1 MTLVR
6 LQPFRNVN
14 TLQRQMDRLFD
25 NLVERHEAD
34 APNTVKPAAEMY
46 ADENH
51 IYLQL
56 EVPGL
61 TPEEI
66 EVQVNAYSVVINAER
81 KEATTTEDRGMKRSE
96 FRYGKVHRMVNLPE
110 KVRVDSVQAKYEH
123 GILKL
128 TLPKVEDEVNKTVK
142 VLVEA

>member
-14 TLQRQMDRLFD
+14 TLQHQMDRLFN
-25 NLVERHEAD
+25 NLVELHEATD
-34 APNTVKPAAEMY
+34 DSNVKPAAEMY
-46 ADENH
+46 VDEAN

-61 TPEEI
+61 APDEI
-66 EVQVNAYSVVINAER
+66 EVQVNAYSVIINGER
-81 KEATTTEDRGMKRSE
+81 KEATIATAQSIKKSE
-96 FRYGKVHRMVNLPE
+96 FRYGKVHRTVDLPE
-110 KVRVDSVQAKYEH
+110 KVQIDSVQAKYEN

-142 VLVEA
+142 VIVES

>member
-25 NLVERHEAD
+25 NLVERHEAE
-34 APNTVKPAAEMY
+34 APTTVKPAAEMY
-46 ADENH
+46 ADADN
-51 IYLQL
+51 IYLEL

-66 EVQVNAYSVVINAER
+66 EVQVNAHTVVINGER
-81 KEATTTEDRGMKRSE
+81 KEATTTEDRGVKRSE
-96 FRYGKVHRMVNLPE
+96 FRYGKIHRTVNLPE

-128 TLPKVEDEVNKTVK
+128 TLPKIEDEINKTVK
-142 VLVEA
+142 VVVEA

>member
-25 NLVERHEAD
+25 NLVEQREAE
-34 APNTVKPAAEMY
+34 AVNAFKPAAEIY
-46 ADENH
+46 ADEAN
-51 IYLQL
+51 IYLNL
-56 EVPGL
+56 EVPGF

-66 EVQVNAYSVVINAER
+66 EVQVNAYSVVISGER
-81 KEATTTEDRGMKRSE
+81 KEEPNTDFQGMKSE
-96 FRYGKVHRMVNLPE
+96 FRYGKVHRLVNLPE
-110 KVRVDSVQAKYEH
+110 KIKSDSVQAKYEY

-128 TLPKVEDEVNKTVK
+128 TLPKVEDEINKTVK
-142 VLVEA
+142 VVVGS